1 MANSDMMECTN
12 CGCLATRGTV
22 DGEYQVRTIKGR
34 HLGHPDADSEDEY
47 VSECPDCGAR
57 ESFKVEK

>member
-22 DGEYQVRTIKGR
+22 DGELQVRAIKGR
-34 HLGHPDADSEDEY
+34 HHGHPDEDSEDEY
-47 VSECPDCGAR
+47 VSECPDCGTR
-57 ESFKVEK
+57 ESFKVAP

>member
-22 DGEYQVRTIKGR
+22 DGEYQVLVIRGR
-34 HLGHPDADSEDEY
+34 HLGHPDDDSEDEY
-47 VSECPDCGAR
+47 VSECPDCDAR
-57 ESFKVEK
+57 ESFEVAK